1 MSSRRGQIAVIGSGT
16 ADSHLQNLAFE
27 VGSRIAKAGLVLL
40 CGGRS
45 GVMEAAAKGAQA
57 ADGMT
62 IGVLPGKDEM
72 ASPPNRFLDVSLY
85 TGLGQARNQV
95 LVLSA
100 DAVIAVGGGWGTLT
114 EIGLAM
120 KHGIRTILLA
130 SWRLEHPTGDYGKR
144 LIECETPAAALKAA
158 LNSIDSTTPHRK
170 D

>member
-16 ADSHLQNLAFE
+16 ADSYLQNLAFE

-40 CGGRS
+40 CGGRA

-57 ADGMT
+57 ANGMT

-72 ASPPNRFLDVSLY
+72 ASPPNRYIDVALY
-85 TGLGQARNQV
+85 TGMGQGRNQV

-100 DAVIAVGGGWGTLT
+100 NAVIAVGGGWGTLT

-130 SWRLEHPTGDYGKR
+130 SWQLEQPGGDHEWQ
-144 LIECETPAAALKAA
+144 LVECKTPAAAVQEA
-158 LNSIDSTTPHRK
+158 LNSIA
-170 D
+170 